1 MFKYFEYSYISTK
14 HVNECEIEARNLE
27 DLESKLIPIL
37 GLEEDSKLCTIW
49 NKTKG
54 GWNSVWL
61 VRNSFGEM
69 RVREG
74 FIQKY

>member
-14 HVNECEIEARNLE
+14 PNNEYEIEARNLE

-37 GLEEDSKLCTIW
+37 GLGEEDKLLAVW
-49 NKTKG
+49 NKTKC
-54 GWNSVWL
+54 GWNSMWL
-61 VRNSFGEM
+61 VQTPFGDM
-69 RVREG
+69 KVREG

>member
-1 MFKYFEYSYISTK
+1 MFKYLEYSYISTK
-14 HVNECEIEARNLE
+14 PVNEYEIEARNLE

-37 GLEEDSKLCTIW
+37 GLGEDSKLCTIW
-49 NKTKG
+49 NKAKG

>member
-14 HVNECEIEARNLE
+14 PVNECNIEARNLE

-37 GLEEDSKLCTIW
+37 GLGEDSKLCTMW

-61 VRNSFGEM
+61 VQNSFGEM

>member
-1 MFKYFEYSYISTK
+1 MFKYLEYSYISTK
-14 HVNECEIEARNLE
+14 PVNEYEIEARNLE

-37 GLEEDSKLCTIW
+37 GLGEDSKLLAVW

-61 VRNSFGEM
+61 VQNSFGEM

>member
-37 GLEEDSKLCTIW
+37 GLGKDSKLCTIW
-49 NKTKG
+49 NKSKG

-61 VRNSFGEM
+61 VQNSFGEM
-69 RVREG
+69 QVREG

>member
-14 HVNECEIEARNLE
+14 PVNEYEIEARNLE

-37 GLEEDSKLCTIW
+37 GLGEDSKLCTTW

-69 RVREG
+69 QVREG